1 MSGEKVKNIAGVVAS
16 HPKTAGVVAVVVN
29 EVNMRFADYE
39 PIVKVIS
46 STLGMILVSLLII
59 KASIDIY
66 KSLKKDS

>member
-1 MSGEKVKNIAGVVAS
+1 MNGEKTKNIVDAVAS
-16 HPKTAGVVAVVVN
+16 HPKTAGVIAVAVN
-29 EVNMRFADYE
+29 EVNMRFTDYE

-66 KSLKKDS
+66 KSVKVK

>member
-1 MSGEKVKNIAGVVAS
+1 MNGEKTKNIVDAVVS
-16 HPKTAGVVAVVVN
+16 HPKTAGAIAVAVN
-29 EVNMRFADYE
+29 ELNMRFADYE

-66 KSLKKDS
+66 KSVRVK